1 MATIQLTVVTPEG
14 KLFEGASERVIVRA
28 TGGDVCVMA
37 RHIDFSTSLGKGEGR
52 VTLPDGTV
60 RRAEIEGGMLH
71 AASDAVQIITNH
83 FTWKEA

>member
-1 MATIQLTVVTPEG
+1 MATIRLTVVTPEG
-14 KLFEGASERVIVRA
+14 KPFEGEADRVIVRA

-60 RRAEIEGGMLH
+60 RRAEIDGGMLH
-71 AASDAVQIITNH
+71 FSNDDAQIITNH
-83 FTWKEA
+83 FSWKE